1 MGSITVSLNG
11 YTKDLGLTQAGYNNS
26 VAANF
31 TGLAVGSLFFV
42 PFVHRYGRRPIYLV
56 SSVIQ
61 LVIAIWSANM
71 KTANEVIASNLLM
84 GLGGAVSE
92 TIVVLTIGDLF
103 FVHQHALMNGI
114 FLLAQG
120 IGVSLGPLALGY
132 LIEAT
137 NWRISWWVQTALVG
151 TNFILVVLF
160 FEETKYVPHL
170 TGYAT
175 TVHNEEYQ
183 VHGET
188 AEKKEP
194 EATSLG
200 KLESRTASVPLKP
213 YRQRLALVTPTDEPV
228 LRHLY
233 QPFVLLATFP
243 GVAYAAVTYGCG
255 LGILSLMAS
264 TQAFFVIQPPY
275 NMNPS
280 QVGLL
285 GLPVFIGSLI
295 STVVFSPLSDKSII
309 WLGRRNKGIFEPEM
323 RVWPAFLGAILILAG
338 LLAFGFLLDEVSP
351 HANMNYNANNWI
363 QRARVILLNVS
374 YAIYTTGFVLT
385 SDIALTYML
394 DCYPDVSP

>member
-11 YTKDLGLTQAGYNNS
+11 YTRDLGLTQQGYNNS

-42 PFVHRYGRRPIYLV
+42 PFVHRYGRRPIYIA
-56 SSVIQ
+56 SSVVQ
-61 LVIAIWSANM
+61 LAIAIWSANM

-120 IGVSLGPLALGY
+120 VGVSLGPLALGY

-137 NWRISWWVQTALVG
+137 DWRFSWWIQTALVG
-151 TNFILVVLF
+151 TNLSLVICF
-160 FEETKYVPHL
+160 FEETKYTPHF
-170 TGYAT
+170 TGHPT
-175 TVHNEEYQ
+175 SFVNSEQ
-183 VHGET
+183 DPSKND
-188 AEKKEP
+188 AEKEGVGAV
-194 EATSLG
+194 EIG
-200 KLESRTASVPLKP
+200 RIESTAYDIPMRSV
-213 YRQRLALVTPTDEPV
+213 RQRLALLTPTDEPV

-243 GVAYAAVTYGCG
+243 GVLYPALTYGCG

-264 TQAFFVIQPPY
+264 TQAFYVIQPPY

-285 GLPVFIGSLI
+285 GLPVFVGSLI
-295 STVVFSPLSDKSII
+295 STVVFSPISDKSII
-309 WLGRRNKGIFEPEM
+309 WLGRRNRGIFEPEM
-323 RVWPAFLGAILILAG
+323 RIWPAFLGAVLILAG
-338 LLAFGFLLDEVSP
+338 LLAFGFLLDEVST
-351 HANMNYNANNWI
+351 HKSLSHRRSCQY
-363 QRARVILLNVS
+363 
-374 YAIYTTGFVLT
+374 
-385 SDIALTYML
+385 
-394 DCYPDVSP
+394 